1 MLSPGLVCRKSLST
15 TACFQISSSNL
26 PSITGGLSKR
36 GMTIGL
42 AFSGGMTA
50 RLFASA
56 LLACWFGVPAAIGD
70 AGVAEGELVCAA
82 TAVQQTRRAP
92 IRQNRGFA
100 IIDYLSVNQRSARS
114 YFWRVLNQSWNAA
127 F

>member
-1 MLSPGLVCRKSLST
+1 MLSPGPVCRKSLST
-15 TACFQISSSNL
+15 IACFQISSSNL

-56 LLACWFGVPAAIGD
+56 LLACWFGVAAAIAD
-70 AGVAEGELVCAA
+70 AVGEGELVCAA
-82 TAVQQTRRAP
+82 TAVQQERRAP
-92 IRQNRGFA
+92 TRQNRGFA